1 MNRRRHLH
9 LLLAGFV
16 LLALPWAPRSPA
28 AAAASTPVQVIG
40 KFQDTLLAVM
50 KNAAKLGYQGRHRTL
65 APVVTSTL
73 DLPTI
78 ARIAL
83 GQYWGRLSAGQRTQ
97 FVKTFTELS
106 VATYAARFDGYDGET
121 FTAPTAR
128 ELPQGDVLVQSALV
142 KSDGGKVQFAYQM
155 RKLDG
160 QWRVI
165 NIIADGVSDLALKRA
180 EYTSVIKSHSFGTLL
195 DRLKQ
200 QTTAYERNGKDAK
213 APASA

>member
-1 MNRRRHLH
+1 MNRRNFIHT
-9 LLLAGFV
+9 LLAAFT

-28 AAAASTPVQVIG
+28 ADTTPVQVIE
-40 KFQDTLLAVM
+40 KFQDTLLTVM
-50 KNAAKLGYQGRHRTL
+50 KNAAKLGYQGRHKTL
-65 APVVTSTL
+65 APVVTTTL

-83 GQYWGRLSAGQRTQ
+83 GQYWGQLSANQRTH
-97 FVKTFTELS
+97 FVATFTNLS

-121 FTAPTAR
+121 FTAPTMR
-128 ELPQGDVLVQSALV
+128 DLPGGDVLVQSALV

-180 EYTSVIKSHSFGTLL
+180 EYTSVIKNNNFDTLL

-200 QTTAYERNGKDAK
+200 QTTAYERHGKDAK
-213 APASA
+213 APTPA